1 MFGFK
6 TDHLT
11 RPENIQ
17 LLFESI
23 KGTLLLLLALNYE
36 LQQLNFDPRCCI
48 ASVLRKETQYFDSLP
63 FCGKLDWRVHHIVS
77 SDVGVHPVEVEI
89 LASFQ
94 YNNYNYYHPCS
105 SRS

>member
-11 RPENIQ
+11 RPKNIQ

-23 KGTLLLLLALNYE
+23 KGTLLLLLTLNYE
-36 LQQLNFDPRCCI
+36 LQELNFDPRCCI
-48 ASVLRKETQYFDSLP
+48 ASVFRKETQYVDSLP
-63 FCGKLDWRVHHIVS
+63 FCGKLDWRVPHIVT
-77 SDVGVHPVEVEI
+77 SDVGVHPVEGEI
-89 LASFQ
+89 LAASQ
-94 YNNYNYYHPCS
+94 DNNFYHPCS